1 MPKLTPEHVAGI
13 VAERLG
19 QAFSCSQFINLFE
32 DHELSSGWTLGDA
45 LAAWFSLGNL
55 ALVVSLA
62 EAFNDEA
69 KSPLIIRFCQI
80 LLPKHW
86 GMSNEICAK
95 FRVLIERTEAAAF
108 ASFNACKDGT
118 ELLVFFFAIREQNV
132 GYIAA
137 HLKMNYRLSDIRLQ
151 TLFLA
156 ASVCGLFVK
165 QPSGYLRR
173 RWADFL
179 IYVTVRPGE
188 PEPSY
193 GTDIARRCLR
203 TIRKRVPNPT
213 GHCCSHTS
221 ADLRAACSG
230 WPELPEVASDV
241 NTGIAEYVM
250 GLALRAI
257 DSAYRG
263 AA

>member
-1 MPKLTPEHVAGI
+1 MPKLKPEHVAEI

-19 QAFSCSQFINLFE
+19 RAFSCSQFMNLFE
-32 DHELSSGWTLGDA
+32 DRELSSGWTLGDA

-69 KSPLIIRFCQI
+69 KSSLIIRFCQI

-118 ELLVFFFAIREQNV
+118 ELLVFFSRYVARMLGTSLPFAEHSGFENEPSHATYQVTDPI
-132 GYIAA
+132 
-137 HLKMNYRLSDIRLQ
+137 
-151 TLFLA
+151 LA

-165 QPSGYLRR
+165 FCTATKEYLEQTPID
-173 RWADFL
+173 WS
-179 IYVTVRPGE
+179 P
-188 PEPSY
+188 P
-193 GTDIARRCLR
+193 
-203 TIRKRVPNPT
+203 K
-213 GHCCSHTS
+213 
-221 ADLRAACSG
+221 
-230 WPELPEVASDV
+230 AS
-241 NTGIAEYVM
+241 
-250 GLALRAI
+250 R
-257 DSAYRG
+257 
-263 AA
+263 

>member
-1 MPKLTPEHVAGI
+1 MPKLKPEHVAEI

-69 KSPLIIRFCQI
+69 KSSLIIRFCQI

-95 FRVLIERTEAAAF
+95 FRVLIERTEAAAL

-118 ELLVFFFAIREQNV
+118 ELLVFFSHYVSRMLGTSLPFAEHSGFENEPSHATYQVTDPI
-132 GYIAA
+132 
-137 HLKMNYRLSDIRLQ
+137 
-151 TLFLA
+151 LA

-165 QPSGYLRR
+165 FCTATKEYLEQAPID
-173 RWADFL
+173 WS
-179 IYVTVRPGE
+179 P
-188 PEPSY
+188 P
-193 GTDIARRCLR
+193 
-203 TIRKRVPNPT
+203 K
-213 GHCCSHTS
+213 
-221 ADLRAACSG
+221 
-230 WPELPEVASDV
+230 AS
-241 NTGIAEYVM
+241 
-250 GLALRAI
+250 R
-257 DSAYRG
+257 
-263 AA
+263 